1 MSRYARKV
9 DDNHTAVVERFEA
22 LGFAVQSLAAI
33 GNGCP
38 DLLVSRGQKTACV
51 EVKDGAKVPSARR
64 VNDGQRAWWSRWKGK
79 VFLVEK
85 LDDVNRIEEAWR
97 NGL

>member
-22 LGFAVQSLAAI
+22 LGFAVQSLASI

-51 EVKDGAKVPSARR
+51 EIKDGSKVPSKRR
-64 VNDGQRAWWSRWKGK
+64 LSADQEAWWSRWKGK
-79 VFLVEK
+79 VWLVEK
-85 LDDVNRIEEAWR
+85 LDDVNLIEEAWR
-97 NGL
+97 